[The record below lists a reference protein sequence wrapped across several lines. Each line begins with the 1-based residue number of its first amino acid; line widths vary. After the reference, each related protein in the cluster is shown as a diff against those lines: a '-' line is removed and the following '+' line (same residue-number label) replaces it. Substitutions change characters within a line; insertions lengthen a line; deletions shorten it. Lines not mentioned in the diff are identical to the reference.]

1 MENALCLKASSGL
14 SPGTKLYYV
23 KLYAIVNSFDGP
35 HQLCYYTIRAIIE
48 KKSKE
53 AI

>member
-1 MENALCLKASSGL
+1 MENVLCLKVFGSL

-23 KLYAIVNSFDGP
+23 KLYAMVNLFDGP